1 MPAGSGVRIED
12 KFLNTRKVF
21 LSLLIDSCSGILV
34 SYYEIDAID
43 KSFFFLLLGF
53 VIFYNTIF
61 DGHF

>member
-1 MPAGSGVRIED
+1 MPPGSGVRIED
-12 KFLNTRKVF
+12 KFLNTRKI